1 MQGKKCLEMV
11 PPYLGWGVWLGNFGL
26 GILASELW
34 LGNFWLGSF
43 GWEALAWELGAFQ
56 GSIKAT
62 FYIYL
67 PKLNVSL

>member
-34 LGNFWLGSF
+34 LGNFWLGNFWLGSF
-43 GWEALAWELGAFQ
+43 GWEALAWELGAFPHFTYF
-56 GSIKAT
+56 A
-62 FYIYL
+62 
-67 PKLNVSL
+67 